1 MTISV
6 TLILGLTAPAT
17 PVNIIFSTLNC
28 EIKSVVE
35 IAALT
40 GMALS
45 TVYRYGTSFYKKL
58 KQENLLKLKKEKE
71 ILKKRKYSSLFN
83 LLFNSFGL
91 ID

>member
-28 EIKSVVE
+28 DIKSVVE

-40 GMALS
+40 FPIPLS
-45 TVYRYGTSFYKKL
+45 TKTISF
-58 KQENLLKLKKEKE
+58 EH
-71 ILKKRKYSSLFN
+71 
-83 LLFNSFGL
+83 
-91 ID
+91 